1 MLTLKLDD
9 LERGLKYYN
18 DNVLKSGQKDIEIV
32 PMFEVDDPVVIEWR
46 AMTVVLLDVIAEKI
60 RENLGLNKEQLSLA
74 QVLEAGTWKVP
85 PTFYKFCFSII

>member
-1 MLTLKLDD
+1 MLTLKSDD
-9 LERGLKYYN
+9 SERGLKYYN
-18 DNVLKSGQKDIEIV
+18 DNILKPGQKDIEIV

-85 PTFYKFCFSII
+85 LLL

>member
-1 MLTLKLDD
+1 MLTLKSDD
-9 LERGLKYYN
+9 SERGLKYYN
-18 DNVLKSGQKDIEIV
+18 DNVLKPGQKDIEIV

-85 PTFYKFCFSII
+85 LLL